1 MVEDCVLV
9 GFFELGAQGLDLF
22 LALKRFEA
30 GALDAALVG
39 FKHAVC
45 VNDFVKR
52 ELAHLFDELA
62 FGDVVLQ
69 SL

>member
-22 LALKRFEA
+22 LAL
-30 GALDAALVG
+30 LDAALVG